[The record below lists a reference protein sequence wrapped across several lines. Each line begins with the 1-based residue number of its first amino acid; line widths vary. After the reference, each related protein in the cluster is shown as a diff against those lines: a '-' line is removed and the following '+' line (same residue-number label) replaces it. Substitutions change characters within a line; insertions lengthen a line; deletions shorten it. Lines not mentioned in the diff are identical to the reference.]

1 MSEGTHR
8 FGVSSKLQELICFL
22 GQSQVFSDGS
32 ETLLKTLHLEISDR
46 QVERISEHYGAR
58 IEEQMQQYDSQV
70 LPQVKQKSKAEPVYV
85 MIDGSMIYTR
95 EEGWKEI
102 KLGRIHARGQVTEN
116 QKKRSQLHNS
126 VYVNHLGKCDDFF
139 VKLERMLIP
148 YAKKIIVADGA
159 KWIWKW
165 AEDNYPGSVQILDF
179 YYAVEKLL
187 NDQVHQVIQQII
199 KIKCRN
205 DNAKKS
211 KTEIIRYY
219 ETHEDRM
226 QYKSFS
232 DKGYMIGSGPIES
245 AHKSV
250 IQQRMKLS
258 GQRWSIQGVQAIA
271 DLRCAY
277 SSNNHDCI
285 KYLIKMA
292 A

>member
-1 MSEGTHR
+1 
-8 FGVSSKLQELICFL
+8 
-22 GQSQVFSDGS
+22 
-32 ETLLKTLHLEISDR
+32 
-46 QVERISEHYGAR
+46 
-58 IEEQMQQYDSQV
+58 MQQYDSQV

-102 KLGRIHARGQVTEN
+102 KLGRIHARGQV
-116 QKKRSQLHNS
+116 
-126 VYVNHLGKCDDFF
+126 
-139 VKLERMLIP
+139 
-148 YAKKIIVADGA
+148 
-159 KWIWKW
+159 
-165 AEDNYPGSVQILDF
+165 
-179 YYAVEKLL
+179 
-187 NDQVHQVIQQII
+187 
-199 KIKCRN
+199 
-205 DNAKKS
+205 
-211 KTEIIRYY
+211 TEIIRYY